1 MVRIG
6 HARRPQHLRKLR
18 QSGVPASGRIS
29 HAKPSRIILAICAGS
44 YLLGLVLGA
53 YMLPGQKD
61 GGFAGLFAW
70 QFVQRHLQGSAGQIW
85 RMDFLSALFSLTV
98 LLFCAFSALGA
109 PVAVLVPMLRG
120 ICSGML
126 TGWLYLNC
134 GSQGVLLNLLIFW
147 LPGAGISLL
156 TILLA
161 QCSVRSSMG
170 LSMLLSGNPKPAERI
185 QAHRVVRLFLTA
197 ALLALACSLIQA
209 GLSALFGPVFQ
220 SAC

>member
-6 HARRPQHLRKLR
+6 HAKRPLHLHKPR
-18 QSGVPASGRIS
+18 QSGPSAGGRIS
-29 HAKPSRIILAICAGS
+29 HARSSHIILAVCAGS

-53 YMLPGQKD
+53 YMLPAQKD
-61 GGFAGLFAW
+61 GGFAGLFAL
-70 QFVQRHLQGSAGQIW
+70 QFVQQHLQGSAGQIW
-85 RMDFLSALFSLTV
+85 RMDFLSSLFLLAV

-109 PVAVLVPMLRG
+109 PVAALVPMLRG
-120 ICSGML
+120 ICSGMP

-134 GSQGVLLNLLIFW
+134 GNQGVLLNLLIFW

-161 QCSVRSSMG
+161 QCSVRNS
-170 LSMLLSGNPKPAERI
+170 LALIQVLSGSPKPSERV
-185 QAHRVVRLFLTA
+185 QVRRVVQLFLIA
-197 ALLALACSLIQA
+197 ALLALACSVIQA

-220 SAC
+220 SAS